1 MRCIDCSIYDIPCKS
16 LYCEDFSTNL
26 NFFQLRRQ
34 ETLFEGTR
42 RIINGLIKLSIEAG
56 FLTGGPSYGFWLMP
70 RTKISYIQG
79 SAAAVFLIL
88 LYLPGHPAY
97 FQAVLA
103 TLAKTYSNSI
113 LAVLNSRAR
122 VVANFPYLTPPP
134 WNEMGGPAYPRNLI
148 GRQSLMFHEEGET
161 SSRLTSE
168 I

>member
-1 MRCIDCSIYDIPCKS
+1 M
-16 LYCEDFSTNL
+16 
-26 NFFQLRRQ
+26 
-34 ETLFEGTR
+34 FEGTR

-122 VVANFPYLTPPP
+122 VMANFPYSTTPP
-134 WNEMGGPAYPRNLI
+134 WNEVGGPAYPINLI
-148 GRQSLMFHEEGET
+148 GRRQSLIFREEGET
-161 SSRLTSE
+161 SPRFTSE